1 MSNECIQVSAFTLA
15 LRQVRYEN
23 TTFWRNPV
31 AAIFTFVF
39 PLMFLVIFNLIFGNT
54 EMALPGGT
62 VTTSTF
68 YVPAITALSV
78 IGACYTNVAMGV
90 CFSRERGVFK
100 RVRGTPLPTW
110 ALLFGRLAIAIVVA
124 AILVVIM
131 LGAGAL
137 FYGVTLPTNTLP
149 AFLVTLVLGA
159 ATFCAL
165 GLAVA
170 SIVPNADA
178 APAIVN
184 VSILPLMFISDI
196 FIRMEDSPAWVTI
209 VADIFPVR
217 HFAQAMHTSFNPFET
232 GAGFEPLHLLVMAA
246 WLVVGVVVAVRFFR
260 WEPRR

>member
-1 MSNECIQVSAFTLA
+1 MSAFTLA

-23 TTFWRNPV
+23 TTFWRNPI

-39 PLMFLVIFNLIFGNT
+39 PLMFLAIFNLIFGNR
-54 EMALPGGT
+54 EMVLPGGT

-78 IGACYTNVAMGV
+78 IGACYTNVAMAV
-90 CFSRERGVFK
+90 CLSRERGVFK
-100 RVRGTPLPTW
+100 RVRGTPMPTW
-110 ALLFGRLAIAIVVA
+110 ALLFGKLTTAIVVA
-124 AILVVIM
+124 AVLVVIM
-131 LGAGAL
+131 AGAGVL
-137 FYGVTLPTNTLP
+137 FYGVSLPTNTLP
-149 AFLVTLVLGA
+149 AFLVTLAVGA

-170 SIVPNADA
+170 SIIPSADA

-196 FIRMEDSPAWVTI
+196 FIRMEDSPAWITT

-232 GAGFEPLHLLVMAA
+232 GAGFEPMHLMVMAA
-246 WLVVGVVVAVRFFR
+246 WLAVGVVVAIRFFR

>member
-1 MSNECIQVSAFTLA
+1 M
-15 LRQVRYEN
+15 
-23 TTFWRNPV
+23 
-31 AAIFTFVF
+31 
-39 PLMFLVIFNLIFGNT
+39 
-54 EMALPGGT
+54 
-62 VTTSTF
+62 
-68 YVPAITALSV
+68 
-78 IGACYTNVAMGV
+78 
-90 CFSRERGVFK
+90 
-100 RVRGTPLPTW
+100 
-110 ALLFGRLAIAIVVA
+110 VA

-196 FIRMEDSPAWVTI
+196 FIRMEDSPRGSPSWPTYSRCATS
-209 VADIFPVR
+209 PR
-217 HFAQAMHTSFNPFET
+217 AMHTSFNPFET

>member
-1 MSNECIQVSAFTLA
+1 MSDECIQVSEFALA
-15 LRQVRYEN
+15 MRQVRYEN
-23 TTFWRNPV
+23 TTFWRNPI

-39 PLMFLVIFNLIFGNT
+39 PLMFLVIFNLIFGNR
-54 EMALPGGT
+54 EMVLPGGA

-68 YVPAITALSV
+68 YVPAIVTLSV

-90 CFSRERGVFK
+90 CFSRDRGMFK
-100 RVRGTPLPTW
+100 RVRGTPLPAW
-110 ALLFGRLAIAIVVA
+110 ALLFGRIVTAIVVS
-124 AILVVIM
+124 AILVVIVA
-131 LGAGAL
+131 GAGVL
-137 FYGVTLPTNTLP
+137 FYDVSLPTNTLP
-149 AFLVTLVLGA
+149 AFLVTLAVGA

-170 SIVPNADA
+170 SIIPNADA

-184 VSILPLMFISDI
+184 VSILPLMFISDV
-196 FIRMEDSPAWVTI
+196 FIPMEDSPAWITI

-232 GAGFEPLHLLVMAA
+232 GAGFELLHLLIMAA
-246 WLVVGVVVAVRFFR
+246 WLVLGTVVAVRFFR

>member
-1 MSNECIQVSAFTLA
+1 MQVSAFTLA

-39 PLMFLVIFNLIFGNT
+39 PLMFLVIFNLIFGNR
-54 EMALPGGT
+54 EMTVPGGT

-68 YVPAITALSV
+68 YVPSILALSV

-90 CFSRERGVFK
+90 CFSRERGLFK
-100 RVRGTPLPTW
+100 RIRGTPLPAW
-110 ALLFGRLAIAIVVA
+110 ALLFGRLVT
-124 AILVVIM
+124 AILVSAILVIIVA
-131 LGAGAL
+131 GAGAL

-149 AFLVTLVLGA
+149 AFLMTLALGA

-170 SIVPNADA
+170 SIIPNADA

-196 FIRMEDSPAWVTI
+196 FIPMEGSPAWITT
-209 VADIFPVR
+209 AANIFPVR
-217 HFAQAMHTSFNPFET
+217 HFALAMHTSFNPFET
-232 GAGFEPLHLLVMAA
+232 GAGFEPMHLLIMAA
-246 WLVVGVVVAVRFFR
+246 WLVVGIVVAIRFFR